1 MKPNKSIP
9 LNPIDNLFNSFSEI
23 ATNDL
28 DEAITILKQKG
39 IDSDKVVENGI
50 FFINKLKA
58 KAKIQIAVND
68 GKQKLSIATDLLRKK
83 IQTLENPTQILKDI
97 LQGNFPSMAVNFSK
111 LENININE
119 VEEMLTEAQ
128 ILEIIEALEKQD
140 TN

>member
-50 FFINKLKA
+50 FLINKLKA

-68 GKQKLSIATDLLRKK
+68 GKQKLLIATDLLRKK

-111 LENININE
+111 LENISINE

-140 TN
+140 IN

>member
-58 KAKIQIAVND
+58 KAKIQIAVHD

>member
-28 DEAITILKQKG
+28 DEA
-39 IDSDKVVENGI
+39 
-50 FFINKLKA
+50 
-58 KAKIQIAVND
+58 
-68 GKQKLSIATDLLRKK
+68 
-83 IQTLENPTQILKDI
+83 
-97 LQGNFPSMAVNFSK
+97 
-111 LENININE
+111 
-119 VEEMLTEAQ
+119 Q